1 MSIILING
9 KKREQKAR
17 EKNASIRLWAWREVS
32 TCTQQ
37 PGDVSSLEYPHYEVL
52 PMGATAPAS
61 GQKMDLRMRTIG
73 CPPESMKEK
82 LYVGGK
88 LGEYCR
94 HVLRRLEWRPQGETD

>member
-1 MSIILING
+1 MING

-17 EKNASIRLWAWREVS
+17 EKNAKTTEESKGSIRLWAWREVP

-73 CPPESMKEK
+73 CP
-82 LYVGGK
+82 
-88 LGEYCR
+88 
-94 HVLRRLEWRPQGETD
+94 QNQ